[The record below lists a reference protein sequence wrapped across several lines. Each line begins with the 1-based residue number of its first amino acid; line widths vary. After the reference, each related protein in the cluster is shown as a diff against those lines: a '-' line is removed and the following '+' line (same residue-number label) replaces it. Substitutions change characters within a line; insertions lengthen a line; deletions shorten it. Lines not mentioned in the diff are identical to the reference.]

1 MLLAWSPLYKGLIR
15 KLSHASIS
23 LLTAKRQGAQAN
35 MREGKVGT
43 AERDL
48 SGRYRSDRY
57 SELGDPRA
65 ADAHP
70 STPSSTGALADVE
83 STALD
88 ALTFRR

>member
-35 MREGKVGT
+35 MRGGVGWSRR
-43 AERDL
+43 RDF
-48 SGRYRSDRY
+48 SGRYRSGRY
-57 SELGDPRA
+57 SEPEDPRA
-65 ADAHP
+65 AEAHP
-70 STPSSTGALADVE
+70 STPSSTAALADVE
-83 STALD
+83 STAVD